1 MRPSIHEYVKM
12 NDDEEMI
19 NQKSVWAEFAVLL
32 SSVNDIKSFLNFCSC
47 IELRT
52 EVWMNE
58 MKCS

>member
-19 NQKSVWAEFAVLL
+19 NQKSVWAELAVLL

-52 EVWMNE
+52 EV
-58 MKCS
+58 